1 VGQNNGVDS
10 MKISQVKAN
19 LDIGF
24 LLTDKFGQR
33 FFLESVSNGWVTVCI
48 VEMGCDPDGDG
59 VRKFRAKDLEFLK
72 GIEAVKKSIVSLK
85 ENGLL
90 PADWNKL

>member
-1 VGQNNGVDS
+1 

-24 LLTDKFGQR
+24 VLTDKFGER
-33 FFLESVSNGWVTVCI
+33 FFLESVSNGWVTVSI
-48 VEMGCDPDGDG
+48 IGMGRDPDGDE
-59 VRKFRAKDLEFLK
+59 VRKFRAKDLEFWK
-72 GIEAVKKSIVSLK
+72 GIEAVKKSIVGLK

>member
-1 VGQNNGVDS
+1 
-10 MKISQVKAN
+10 
-19 LDIGF
+19 
-24 LLTDKFGQR
+24 
-33 FFLESVSNGWVTVCI
+33 
-48 VEMGCDPDGDG
+48 MGCDPDGDG

-72 GIEAVKKSIVSLK
+72 GIEAVKKSIVGLK